1 MVFQLIYTNF
11 APDMAQKKI
20 LIVDDEQDLC
30 EILLYNL
37 TAAGYDAEAAY
48 SGEAAWEIIADRAQC
63 TSSEQAKRQFD
74 LLILDVMMPGMTGFE
89 LARKLKGE
97 AKTSR
102 IPIIFLT
109 AKDTEDDMLQGFGL
123 GADDYVT
130 KPFSVR
136 EVVARVKAV
145 LARSREHHIEDSVV
159 AFEGLT
165 LDLGKKTT
173 MADGESVSL
182 TKTEF
187 ELLGLLLRHKGQV
200 FSRQQIFDAVWPEDV
215 VVSER
220 TVDVNITRMRKKIGR
235 YGSHIVSRQGFGY
248 CFESE

>member
-1 MVFQLIYTNF
+1 MI
-11 APDMAQKKI
+11 QKRI
-20 LIVDDEQDLC
+20 LVVDDEQDLC

-37 TAAGYDAEAAY
+37 KAAGYEAEAAY
-48 SGEAAWEIIADRAQC
+48 TGETAWEKIVNSK
-63 TSSEQAKRQFD
+63 SSDSKCFD
-74 LLILDVMMPGMTGFE
+74 LLILDVMMPGMSGFE
-89 LARKLKGE
+89 LAKRLK
-97 AKTSR
+97 ADAQTSP

-109 AKDTEDDMLQGFGL
+109 AKDTEDDTLRGFGL

-145 LARSREHHIEDSVV
+145 LNRAVRQPQQKEGEIIGY
-159 AFEGLT
+159 EGLV

-173 MADGESVSL
+173 MVDGESVSL

-187 ELLGLLLRHKGQV
+187 ELLGLLLKHRGQV

-220 TVDVNITRMRKKIGR
+220 TVDVNITRMRKKIGK
-235 YGSHIVSRQGFGY
+235 YGNHIVSRQGFGY
-248 CFESE
+248 VLKTFMP

>member
-1 MVFQLIYTNF
+1 ME
-11 APDMAQKKI
+11 MKKI
-20 LIVDDEQDLC
+20 LVVDDEQDLC

-37 TAAGYDAEAAY
+37 KSAGFQAEAAY
-48 SGEAAWEIIADRAQC
+48 SGEMAIEKDPSQYN
-63 TSSEQAKRQFD
+63 
-74 LLILDVMMPGMTGFE
+74 LLLLDVMMPGMSGFE
-89 LARKLKGE
+89 LAEKLK
-97 AKTSR
+97 ADDKTAR

-109 AKDTEDDMLQGFGL
+109 AKDTEDDTLKGFGL

-145 LARSREHHIEDSVV
+145 LARSKKTEAKENVIT
-159 AFEGLT
+159 FEGLV

-173 MADGESVSL
+173 TVDGESVSL

-187 ELLGLLLRHKGQV
+187 ELLGLLLQHRGQV

-215 VVSER
+215 VVSGR

-235 YGSHIVSRQGFGY
+235 YGSYIISRQGFGY
-248 CFESE
+248 VFEV

>member
-1 MVFQLIYTNF
+1 MET
-11 APDMAQKKI
+11 KKI
-20 LIVDDEQDLC
+20 LVVDDEQDLC

-37 TAAGYDAEAAY
+37 KSAGYQAEAAY
-48 SGEAAWEIIADRAQC
+48 SGEMAMEKDPSQYN
-63 TSSEQAKRQFD
+63 
-74 LLILDVMMPGMTGFE
+74 LLLLDVMMPGMSGFE
-89 LARKLKGE
+89 LAEKLKANE
-97 AKTSR
+97 KTAS

-109 AKDTEDDMLQGFGL
+109 AKDTEDDTLKGFGL

-130 KPFSVR
+130 KPYSVR

-145 LARSREHHIEDSVV
+145 LARSQKPEAKDNVIT
-159 AFEGLT
+159 FEGLV

-173 MADGESVSL
+173 TVDGENVSL

-187 ELLGLLLRHKGQV
+187 ELLTLLMQHRGQV

-215 VVSER
+215 VVSGR

-235 YGSHIVSRQGFGY
+235 YGSYIVSRQGFGY
-248 CFESE
+248 VFEV